1 MEASFSTGQDS
12 WQHFHNSIK
21 IQKRIDI
28 SVIILEKLRLLLLKL
43 RLLRQAKMTVI
54 TPII

>member
-1 MEASFSTGQDS
+1 MEASFSADQDS

-43 RLLRQAKMTVI
+43 RLLRQAKMTMI